1 MKIAQVAPLWFPVP
15 PIDHGGTER
24 VVHDLTNALVDL
36 GHEVTLF
43 AADGSK
49 TNARLIPQGPAI
61 ASIPDAPP
69 SMPSAAEC
77 VMLDR
82 AAAMADAFDIIHCHT
97 ELYHAAVLHPYRHK
111 LCMTIH
117 WRADEADRK
126 AYFSHFDDLA
136 VIAISKSQQG
146 QLPPSNRAGL
156 VHHGIPGNRLA
167 FEPSEEGRLAF
178 LGRMTDQK
186 RPDRAIAI
194 AQAAGLPLDL
204 AGTVDVGNPSYF
216 ESHVTPHLSETIR
229 YVGPVNE
236 TGKQAL
242 LGGATALLF
251 PIDWPEPFGLVMIEA
266 MACGTPVIAW
276 RNGAAPE
283 IVEDGVTGFVVET
296 VDEAVEAVRKA
307 RQLDR
312 ATIRKR
318 FEERFTAPVMAENYL
333 AAYRRLIEGS
343 ARSAGS

>member
-15 PIDHGGTER
+15 PADHGGTER
-24 VVHDLTNALVDL
+24 VVHDLTDALVDL
-36 GHEVTLF
+36 GREVTLF
-43 AADGSK
+43 AAEGSQTK
-49 TNARLIPQGPAI
+49 ARLVPQGPAI

-82 AAAMADAFDIIHCHT
+82 VAEMADTFDIIHCHT
-97 ELYHAAVLHPYRHK
+97 ELYHAAVLRPWRKK

-117 WRADEADRK
+117 WRADEADRQ
-126 AYFSHFDDLA
+126 AYFAHFDDLR
-136 VIAISKSQQG
+136 VIAISRSQQD
-146 QLPPSNRAGL
+146 QLPAANRAGI
-156 VHHGIPGNRLA
+156 VHHGIPENR
-167 FEPSEEGRLAF
+167 FVYESRVERRLVF

-194 AQAAGLPLDL
+194 ARAAGLPLDL
-204 AGTVDVGNPSYF
+204 AGTVDVGNPTYF
-216 ESHVTPHLSETIR
+216 DSHVAPDLSETTR
-229 YVGPVNE
+229 YVGPVDE
-236 TGKQAL
+236 AGKQTL

-283 IVEDGVTGFVVET
+283 IVENGLTGFI
-296 VDEAVEAVRKA
+296 VDSEEEAVEAVNRA
-307 RQLDR
+307 ATLDR
-312 ATIRKR
+312 RTIRQR
-318 FEERFTAPVMAENYL
+318 FEERFTSDVMATNYL
-333 AAYRRLIEGS
+333 EAYWRILASEPS
-343 ARSAGS
+343 PARS